1 MSEPRWATVR
11 VQRGAPGA
19 EPRYDSWEV
28 PYHEGMSVLDALLY
42 VRQHHDPSLAVRFSC
57 LNANACKECTAVID
71 GKIGY
76 LCTARLGEQPVTC
89 EPLPKKRLIRDLVTD
104 LTSSGEES
112 LENRA
117 SKEPR
122 SPAQ

>member
-1 MSEPRWATVR
+1 MSETERRATVR
-11 VQRGAPGA
+11 VRRGAA
-19 EPRYDSWEV
+19 DAAPRYDTWEV
-28 PYHEGMSVLDALLY
+28 PYQEGMSVLDALLY
-42 VRQHHDPSLAVRFSC
+42 VRHHYDPTLAVRFSC

-89 EPLPKKRLIRDLVTD
+89 EPLPKKRLIRDLIVD

-112 LENRA
+112 LGD
-117 SKEPR
+117 
-122 SPAQ
+122 